1 MPMPMDFFAG
11 GELTNSLSGESILVG
26 SGQAG
31 SLSYLGGEHWY
42 YFATA

>member
-1 MPMPMDFFAG
+1 MAFYVG
-11 GELTNSLSGESILVG
+11 GANLTKSLSGESFLVG

-42 YFATA
+42 HFATA